1 MNNNIYETVVIITP
15 VLSDHQ
21 VKETTKEYEEYL
33 LNNYGNLNHQEY
45 WGLKRLAYPIQKK
58 QSGWYCLFE
67 YSFNPKLISKFEL
80 KLKHDERI
88 MRFLTIRL
96 DKEALKYSERRRN
109 KIKKDKE
116 KRNI

>member
-1 MNNNIYETVVIITP
+1 MNTYETVIIITP

-33 LNNYGNLNHQEY
+33 LNNSGHLNYQEY

-67 YSFNPKLISKFEL
+67 YLFNPKLISKFEL
-80 KLKHDERI
+80 KLKYDERI
-88 MRFLTIRL
+88 MRFLTIKL
-96 DKEALKYSERRRN
+96 DKNALIYAERRRN

-116 KRNI
+116 KRYE